1 MKITKRHLRQ
11 LIAEEVQHVLSE
23 AQGGEGLRQAVI
35 HAVAASK
42 AADRGTDADVA
53 RRTIAFD
60 NVVNEWVHSH
70 LARPVARGLD
80 LSAPERNRIRA
91 FVGGNRLG
99 QEAWRLTAD
108 MYQRAL
114 EREQSDAKGR
124 SRMGGIPSTRGGVAV
139 RALGVATKWLMGELQ
154 KIVDD
159 IDRMDMP
166 RP

>member
-23 AQGGEGLRQAVI
+23 AHRGEGLRQAVI

-42 AADRGTDADVA
+42 ASDSGDVA

-60 NVVNEWVHSH
+60 NAVNEWVHSH

-91 FVGGNRLG
+91 FVSGNRLG
-99 QEAWRLTAD
+99 QEAWRETANVYKKYLD
-108 MYQRAL
+108 
-114 EREQSDAKGR
+114 REQSDARGR
-124 SRMGGIPSTRGGVAV
+124 SRMGGIPST
-139 RALGVATKWLMGELQ
+139 
-154 KIVDD
+154 
-159 IDRMDMP
+159 
-166 RP
+166 

>member
-42 AADRGTDADVA
+42 ATDSGDDA
-53 RRTIAFD
+53 RRRIAFD

-80 LSAPERNRIRA
+80 LTAPERNRIRA
-91 FVGGNRLG
+91 FVNGNRLG
-99 QEAWRLTAD
+99 QEAWRRTAD
-108 MYQRAL
+108 VYQQAL
-114 EREQSDAKGR
+114 EREQSDARGR
-124 SRMGGIPSTRGGVAV
+124 MNMGGMPSTRGGVAV
-139 RALGVATKWLMGELQ
+139 RALGVATKWLQGELQ
-154 KIVDD
+154 QIVDD